1 MSKNE
6 YNILF
11 LVITGE
17 IVTYKFN
24 MKWKTCQEI
33 LIQKKPN
40 FSSFS
45 FDRNNHWIDAQ
56 LDIWKPRND
65 T

>member
-1 MSKNE
+1 MEDLSGNL
-6 YNILF
+6 NP
-11 LVITGE
+11 
-17 IVTYKFN
+17 
-24 MKWKTCQEI
+24 
-33 LIQKKPN
+33 KKPN